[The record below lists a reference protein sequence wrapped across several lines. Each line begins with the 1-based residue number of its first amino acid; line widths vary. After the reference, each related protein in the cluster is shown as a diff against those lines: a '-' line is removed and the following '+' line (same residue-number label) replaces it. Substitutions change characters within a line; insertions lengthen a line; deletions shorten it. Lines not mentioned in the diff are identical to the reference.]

1 MCAVCVL
8 RPVLPMSQSNMQLML
23 EYTFE
28 RNNSIAAIK
37 AGNYSNIRVFAGPM
51 NFDFGILP
59 THTRTHKRSSMLFS
73 DKSRNAAFTER
84 DMLRAAWSKMGHLYC
99 QRTQGRTGLTSG

>member
-1 MCAVCVL
+1 
-8 RPVLPMSQSNMQLML
+8 MQLML

-51 NFDFGILP
+51 NFDFGTLP
-59 THTRTHKRSSMLFS
+59 THTQVFDAFSGQIEKR
-73 DKSRNAAFTER
+73 AFTER
-84 DMLRAAWSKMGHLYC
+84 DTLRAAV
-99 QRTQGRTGLTSG
+99 